1 MGGPMNDLIER
12 IEAASGPDREIDCLI
27 AVAASN
33 EPTARVAYLAGYRWY
48 KKPGAGRIPF
58 AGAFGSGADLGMIFH
73 ERRYTDSIDAALA
86 LVPEG
91 FEWSLEYQAGHHVS
105 SDVEC
110 MIAIAKLGDPCR
122 DWESESYTPAL
133 ALCAAALKVRAY
145 LKETNN
151 AD

>member
-1 MGGPMNDLIER
+1 MNDLIER
-12 IEAASGPDREIDCLI
+12 IEAASEDNADLFRAAATAVFGFVPDAMNRF
-27 AVAASN
+27 
-33 EPTARVAYLAGYRWY
+33 LA
-48 KKPGAGRIPF
+48 
-58 AGAFGSGADLGMIFH
+58 AGAF
-73 ERRYTDSIDAALA
+73 TDAALT

-122 DWESESYTPAL
+122 DWESTSYTPAL
-133 ALCAAALKVRAY
+133 ALSAAALKADAY

>member
-1 MGGPMNDLIER
+1 MNDLIER
-12 IEAASGPDREIDCLI
+12 IEAASGPDRELDHEIYEYLGSPVVRMVSATTHGTDLVNW
-27 AVAASN
+27 APFYTAS
-33 EPTARVAYLAGYRWY
+33 V
-48 KKPGAGRIPF
+48 
-58 AGAFGSGADLGMIFH
+58 
-73 ERRYTDSIDAALA
+73 DAALT

-122 DWESESYTPAL
+122 DWEATAATPAL
-133 ALCAAALKVRAY
+133 ALCAAALKARAY

>member
-1 MGGPMNDLIER
+1 MNDLIER
-12 IEAASGPDREIDCLI
+12 IEAASGPDREIDQDIHEL
-27 AVAASN
+27 VKMGLQ
-33 EPTARVAYLAGYRWY
+33 ETTGKAYPWSLY
-48 KKPGAGRIPF
+48 
-58 AGAFGSGADLGMIFH
+58 
-73 ERRYTDSIDAALA
+73 YTKYIDAALT

-110 MIAIAKLGDPCR
+110 MVAIAKLGDPCR
-122 DWESESYTPAL
+122 DWESTSYTPAL
-133 ALCAAALKVRAY
+133 ALCAAALKSRAY

>member
-1 MGGPMNDLIER
+1 MNDLIER
-12 IEAASGPDREIDCLI
+12 IEAASGPDRGTDLAI
-27 AVAASN
+27 AEFAFDQRIPPPCYGGRPTNYDPRMWLARHGWS
-33 EPTARVAYLAGYRWY
+33 PTA
-48 KKPGAGRIPF
+48 
-58 AGAFGSGADLGMIFH
+58 
-73 ERRYTDSIDAALA
+73 SIDAALT

-122 DWESESYTPAL
+122 DWESTSYTPAL
-133 ALCAAALKVRAY
+133 ALSAAALKARAS

>member
-1 MGGPMNDLIER
+1 MNDLIER
-12 IEAASGPDREIDCLI
+12 IEAASGPDRELDELI
-27 AVAASN
+27 RCEVFA
-33 EPTARVAYLAGYRWY
+33 PWGAYVKQSPINGSWCIYHVGYDGKERLWG
-48 KKPGAGRIPF
+48 PRNITPEQRFGRF
-58 AGAFGSGADLGMIFH
+58 SS
-73 ERRYTDSIDAALA
+73 SIDAALT

-91 FEWSLEYQAGHHVS
+91 FEWSLEYQAGYHVS

-133 ALCAAALKVRAY
+133 ALCGAALKARAY

-151 AD
+151 GQ